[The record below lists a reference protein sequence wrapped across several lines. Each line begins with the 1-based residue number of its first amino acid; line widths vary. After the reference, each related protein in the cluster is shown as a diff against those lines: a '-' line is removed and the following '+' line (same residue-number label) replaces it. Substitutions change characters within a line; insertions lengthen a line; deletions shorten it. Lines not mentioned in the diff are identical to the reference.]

1 VTAVTDKPP
10 AVSESNGMKRSIV
23 FALILFGS
31 ALSAQNIQF
40 KGHAIGETA
49 QQFFATATVAES
61 HQPTVEYC
69 TTLLNNPKAMKKHLG
84 LAMPVET
91 QSCQAVMA
99 SLQSMDA
106 EVGNRFASALGPGT
120 TRFHAGKLVYMQFI
134 MDSPYI
140 DVVADMSKKLNSR
153 PVETYVTYQNGFG
166 ATFQRRKAVWVSGN
180 LMAGVEE
187 SPSVPYKGEAL
198 LVTVFDS
205 KGTDEAWQ
213 RREATRPSTLD
224 P

>member
-1 VTAVTDKPP
+1 
-10 AVSESNGMKRSIV
+10 MKHLIV
-23 FALILFGS
+23 LALILFGS
-31 ALSAQNIQF
+31 TLFAQQF

-49 QQFFATATVAES
+49 QQFFSTATVAES

-91 QSCQAVMA
+91 QGCQEVMA
-99 SLQSMDA
+99 ALQGRDA
-106 EVGNRFASALGPGT
+106 EVGNRFAFALGPGT
-120 TRFHAGKLVYMQFI
+120 TRFHAGKLIYMKFI

-140 DVVADMSKKLNSR
+140 DVVADMTKKLNSS
-153 PVETYVTYQNGFG
+153 PEQTYVTYQNGFG
-166 ATFQRRKAVWVSGN
+166 ATLQRRKAAWVSGN

-187 SPSVPYKGEAL
+187 SPSVPYKGEAV
-198 LVTVFDS
+198 LVTIFDS
-205 KGTDEAWQ
+205 KWADEAWQ
-213 RREATRPSTLD
+213 RREANRPSTLD